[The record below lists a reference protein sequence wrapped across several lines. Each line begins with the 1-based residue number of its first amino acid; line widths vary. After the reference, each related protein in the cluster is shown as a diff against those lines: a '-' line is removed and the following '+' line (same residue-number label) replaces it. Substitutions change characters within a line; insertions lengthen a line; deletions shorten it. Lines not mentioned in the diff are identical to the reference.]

1 MKVPTLCGGA
11 WRGKW
16 VARRSVG
23 GYRYLSRRDEVVG
36 VVVVGTR
43 GRPGCPAGTPWVN
56 EPGVSRPGV
65 NQLRVNMPKM
75 HMLKMHMP
83 RVQMPRVQMPRVST
97 LRVSMLRVNVR
108 RVKGLLRR

>member
-1 MKVPTLCGGA
+1 MADFGLSRDMKVPTLCGGA

-23 GYRYLSRRDEVVG
+23 SYRYLSRRDEVVG
-36 VVVVGTR
+36 VLVVGTR
-43 GRPGCPAGTPWVN
+43 GRPDCPTGTPWVN

-65 NQLRVNMPKM
+65 NQLRV
-75 HMLKMHMP
+75 
-83 RVQMPRVQMPRVST
+83 
-97 LRVSMLRVNVR
+97 SMLILSML